1 MEYSEFLKKKIST
14 VPVSGFEISD
24 EELNPMLFDF
34 QKFTVKLALKKG
46 KFAIFFDCGLG
57 KTFIQLEWAKH
68 VVNKTNKSVLI
79 LTPLAVS
86 KQTINEGNKFNIE
99 VKKLENDNYK
109 NSIGIYITNYEQLD
123 NIDSEYFIGIVADES
138 SLMKH
143 FEEIGRA
150 SCRERV

>member
-68 VVNKTNKSVLI
+68 VVNKTNKSVLM
-79 LTPLAVS
+79 LYLM
-86 KQTINEGNKFNIE
+86 
-99 VKKLENDNYK
+99 
-109 NSIGIYITNYEQLD
+109 IG
-123 NIDSEYFIGIVADES
+123 FIFVI
-138 SLMKH
+138 
-143 FEEIGRA
+143 RN
-150 SCRERV
+150 